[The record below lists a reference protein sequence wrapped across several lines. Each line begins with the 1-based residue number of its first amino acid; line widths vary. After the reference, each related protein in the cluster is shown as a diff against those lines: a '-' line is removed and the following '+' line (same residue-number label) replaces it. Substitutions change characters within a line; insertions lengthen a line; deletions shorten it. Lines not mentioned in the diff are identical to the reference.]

1 MSNNL
6 SALNKMLVPRDYHDT
21 SMTLAHD
28 LQVMLRDHPEAFDCL
43 IFPAQESSQNEQTTL
58 DGPIVGDLMRDE
70 QAQSYG
76 EPIQA
81 RAYIIPPADLEFE
94 VVDSA
99 LYESLVGHPQAV
111 NILLSVRGIRTFS
124 IIQWLEYL
132 TPDKCDTVERTYYIA
147 ETKPLGRTLN
157 ADVIHVCFPLPA
169 LGEVPEVE
177 EEADEEEAE
186 DEAAAP
192 DNTGGVEIGEL

>member
-1 MSNNL
+1 MGSNL

-21 SMTLAHD
+21 SLTLAHD
-28 LQVMLRDHPEAFDCL
+28 LQVLLNDHPESFDCL
-43 IFPAQESSQNEQTTL
+43 VYPAQDSGQNELTTV
-58 DGPIVGDLMRDE
+58 DKPVVGDLVRDE

-81 RAYIIPPADLEFE
+81 RAYIVPPPDLEFE
-94 VVDSA
+94 MVDSA
-99 LYESLVGHPQAV
+99 LYESLVGHPQGI
-111 NILLSVRGIRTFS
+111 NIFLSVRGIRTFS

-157 ADVIHVCFPLPA
+157 TDVMHVCFPLPA
-169 LGEVPEVE
+169 LGEVPEME
-177 EEADEEEAE
+177 ETDEADEEQ
-186 DEAAAP
+186 AAP
-192 DNTGGVEIGEL
+192 DNTGGTEIGEL

>member
-1 MSNNL
+1 MGNL
-6 SALNKMLVPRDYHDT
+6 SILNKMLVPRDYHDT
-21 SMTLAHD
+21 SLTLAHD
-28 LQVMLRDHPEAFDCL
+28 LQVLLNEHPESFDCL
-43 IFPAQESSQNEQTTL
+43 VYPAQDSEQNERTTV
-58 DGPIVGDLMRDE
+58 DGPVVGDLVRDE

-81 RAYIIPPADLEFE
+81 RAYIVPPPDLEFE

-99 LYESLVGHPQAV
+99 LYESLVGHPQAA

-157 ADVIHVCFPLPA
+157 ADVMHVCFPLPA
-169 LGEVPEVE
+169 LGEVPEME
-177 EEADEEEAE
+177 EEETDEEQS
-186 DEAAAP
+186 AP
-192 DNTGGVEIGEL
+192 DNTGGTEIGEL

>member
-1 MSNNL
+1 MGNL
-6 SALNKMLVPRDYHDT
+6 SILNKMLVPRNYHDT
-21 SMTLAHD
+21 SLTLAHD
-28 LQVMLRDHPEAFDCL
+28 LQVLLNEHPESFDCL
-43 IFPAQESSQNEQTTL
+43 VYPAQDSEQNERTTV
-58 DGPIVGDLMRDE
+58 DGPVVGDLVRDE

-81 RAYIIPPADLEFE
+81 RAYIVPPPDLEFE

-157 ADVIHVCFPLPA
+157 ADVMHVCFPLPA
-169 LGEVPEVE
+169 LGEVPEMEGE
-177 EEADEEEAE
+177 ETDETDEEQAT
-186 DEAAAP
+186 P
-192 DNTGGVEIGEL
+192 DNTGGTEIGEL